1 MFLNMTEADCLHDGV
16 RDVLKVLHD
25 NITFNASHCPQV
37 LQPKL
42 LTHSQYFYSYFTPVI
57 LLVGLT
63 GNILSLRVFLSKNM
77 RKLSAST
84 YLAALSTSD
93 ILALIFYVFVDWLK
107 RGLPA
112 FNADFKVMFLET
124 DVVCQAIL
132 YLSYLSR
139 FLSAWFIVSFT
150 AERYIG
156 VCLPLRRKDICGKR
170 FSQKIICTL
179 VVCSGCIMMYKPLLS
194 GVYEIN
200 HTKVKMCTRDPEL
213 SFPVFILDS
222 IFAVM
227 ITFIPFIIITVL
239 NTLIM
244 RKLFLRNKKH
254 RSIKIIT
261 EESIIKLEFTII
273 LLVISFVFI
282 ALNLPFFCVWCKQF
296 LLSIS
301 ASMNK
306 HAHDFDNMQ
315 GLLLITRVIFYLN
328 YCINFFLYSI
338 TGAYFRKELKILFF
352 YKSPDVKD
360 YRRCSHYTTTPNSW
374 V

>member
-1 MFLNMTEADCLHDGV
+1 MSESDCSHDGV
-16 RDVLKVLHD
+16 RDVLQVLQV
-25 NITFNASHCPQV
+25 NITFNSSQCPQV
-37 LQPKL
+37 LQPKIV
-42 LTHSQYFYSYFTPVI
+42 THSQYFYSYFTPVI
-57 LLVGLT
+57 LMIGLT
-63 GNILSLRVFLSKNM
+63 GNLLSLRVFLSKNM

-93 ILALIFYVFVDWLK
+93 ILALIFYVLVDWLK

-112 FNADFKVMFLET
+112 LNPDLQVTFLET
-124 DVVCQAIL
+124 NVTCQAFL

-156 VCLPLRRKDICGKR
+156 VCLPLQRKNICGKR

-179 VVCSGCIMMYKPLLS
+179 VVCSACIMMYKPFLS
-194 GVYEIN
+194 GVYQIN

-222 IFAVM
+222 IYAVL

-282 ALNLPFFCVWCKQF
+282 ALNLPFFCVWCRQF
-296 LLSIS
+296 LLSVS
-301 ASMNK
+301 ATMNE
-306 HAHDFDNMQ
+306 HARDFDNMH

-328 YCINFFLYSI
+328 YCVNFFLYSV
-338 TGAYFRKELKILFF
+338 TGAYFRKELRILFF
-352 YKSPDVKD
+352 YKSPAMKD
-360 YRRCSHYTTTPNSW
+360 YRRYSHYTTTPNSW